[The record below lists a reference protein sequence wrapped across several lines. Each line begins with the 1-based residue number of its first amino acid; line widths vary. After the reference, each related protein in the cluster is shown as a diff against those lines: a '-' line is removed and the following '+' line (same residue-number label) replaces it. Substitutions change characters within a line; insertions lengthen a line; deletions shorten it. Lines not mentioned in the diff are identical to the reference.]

1 MRRKFATA
9 FLVATALAL
18 TSACEDITDP
28 PKAPDPVKFPGLTSV
43 SAPAEA
49 PGDGATLVRIQAT
62 VDTSLTGETRVVK
75 FTTTAGTFS
84 DKTEITVRADSAGL
98 AIAQLRAPSDSVTA
112 LIIATAGSTARRVEV
127 RFTAALAERVD
138 LDPSSFSVEAGAS
151 EEIDLTATLRRTRG
165 TPSPGSRVSFAAQ
178 DSTGAPIGRF
188 SSAPPSN
195 ATGTVVTRFSPGDTS
210 YRGAVTITAT
220 TSGISGPIAG
230 TTTVVI
236 TSPR

>member
-1 MRRKFATA
+1 MRRKFALLLA
-9 FLVATALAL
+9 ALAL

-62 VDTSLTGETRVVK
+62 VDTSLTGDKRAVK
-75 FTTTAGTFS
+75 FTTTAGSFS
-84 DKTEITVRADSAGL
+84 DNKAEITVPADSAGI

-112 LIIATAGSTARRVEV
+112 LIIATAGSTARRIEV

-151 EEIDLTATLRRTRG
+151 KEIDITATLRRTRG
-165 TPSPGSRVSFAAQ
+165 TPSPGSRVTFTAQ
-178 DSTGAPIGRF
+178 DS
-188 SSAPPSN
+188 
-195 ATGTVVTRFSPGDTS
+195 
-210 YRGAVTITAT
+210 
-220 TSGISGPIAG
+220 
-230 TTTVVI
+230 
-236 TSPR
+236 